1 MLIKDAIYVLSS
13 PDVAKCPKPVL
24 PEYAFIG
31 RSNVGKSSLINMVT
45 GRKQLA
51 RISRTPGKTQTINH
65 FLVNDEWYLVDLPGI
80 GFAKISKTIRGKWK
94 KMIRDYLLLRQNL
107 LNIFFLIDSRIA
119 PQAIDL
125 EFINWL
131 GVNQL
136 PFTIVFTKTDKLTKI
151 RLKEAISTYRIEL
164 HGTWEEIPP
173 IIISSARNRTG
184 GNEIIALIEESNKIF
199 GS

>member
-1 MLIKDAIYVLSS
+1 MLIKNAIYVLSS

-45 GRKQLA
+45 ERKQLA

-80 GFAKISKTIRGKWK
+80 GFAKISKTIRQKWK

-107 LNIFFLIDSRIA
+107 LNTFFLIDSRIA
-119 PQAIDL
+119 PQVIDL

-151 RLKEAISTYRIEL
+151 KLKDALSRYRIEL
-164 HGTWEEIPP
+164 QRTWEDIPA
-173 IIISSARNRTG
+173 IIISSAKNRNG
-184 GNEIIALIEESNKIF
+184 GKEIIALIEESNKIF

>member
-1 MLIKDAIYVLSS
+1 MLIKNAVYVLSS

-80 GFAKISKTIRGKWK
+80 GFAKISKTIRQKWK

-107 LNIFFLIDSRIA
+107 LNTFFLIDSRIP

-151 RLKEAISTYRIEL
+151 RLNDALSRYRIEL
-164 HGTWEEIPP
+164 QGTWEEIPA
-173 IIISSARNRTG
+173 IIVSSAKNRNG
-184 GNEIIALIEESNKIF
+184 GKEIIALIEESNKIF

>member
-1 MLIKDAIYVLSS
+1 MLIKNATYVLSS
-13 PDVAKCPKPVL
+13 PDVAKCPKPVM

-31 RSNVGKSSLINMVT
+31 RSNVGKSSLINLVT

-80 GFAKISKTIRGKWK
+80 GFAKISKTIRQRWK

-107 LNIFFLIDSRIA
+107 LNTFFLIDSRIA

-151 RLKEAISTYRIEL
+151 RLKEAISRYRIEL
-164 HGTWEEIPP
+164 QGTWEEIPAF
-173 IIISSARNRTG
+173 IISSARNRTG

>member
-1 MLIKDAIYVLSS
+1 MLIKNAIYVLSS

-65 FLVNDEWYLVDLPGI
+65 FLVNDEWYLVDLPGM
-80 GFAKISKTIRGKWK
+80 GFAKISKTVRQKWK

-107 LNIFFLIDSRIA
+107 LNTFFLIDSRIA

-151 RLKEAISTYRIEL
+151 RLNDALSQYRIEL
-164 HGTWEEIPP
+164 QLTWEEIPA
-173 IIISSARNRTG
+173 IIVSSAKNRNG
-184 GNEIIALIEESNKIF
+184 GKEIIALIEKSNRIF
-199 GS
+199 GA

>member
-65 FLVNDEWYLVDLPGI
+65 FLVNDEWYLVDLPGM
-80 GFAKISKTIRGKWK
+80 GFAKISKTIRQKWK

-107 LNIFFLIDSRIA
+107 LNTFFLVDSRIA

-151 RLKEAISTYRIEL
+151 RLNDALSRYRIEL
-164 HGTWEEIPP
+164 QGTWEEIPA
-173 IIISSARNRTG
+173 IIVSSARNRNG
-184 GNEIIALIEESNKIF
+184 GKEIIALIEESNKIF

>member
-80 GFAKISKTIRGKWK
+80 GFAKISKAIREKWK

-107 LNIFFLIDSRIA
+107 LNTFFLIDSRIA

-125 EFINWL
+125 EFISWL

-151 RLKEAISTYRIEL
+151 RLKEAISRYRIEL
-164 HGTWEEIPP
+164 QGTWEEIPA

-184 GNEIIALIEESNKIF
+184 GNEIIAVIEESNKIF